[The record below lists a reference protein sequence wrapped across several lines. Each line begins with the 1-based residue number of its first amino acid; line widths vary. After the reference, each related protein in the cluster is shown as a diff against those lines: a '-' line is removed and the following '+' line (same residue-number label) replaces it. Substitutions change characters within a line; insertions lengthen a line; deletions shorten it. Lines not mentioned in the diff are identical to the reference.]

1 MTTTISRS
9 RLGQLV
15 SATGQEFSFD
25 TLVSRLTHMSICV
38 QYDMSILDTIWVH
51 VVDALDNDLLCYTD
65 IRGEAYHYLLVASS
79 FLPSSSINR
88 AIEVGKD
95 SNVFQLQLHTLSIAT
110 SF

>member
-25 TLVSRLTHMSICV
+25 TLVSRLTHVSICV

-79 FLPSSSINR
+79 FYHHQVSTERLRSEKI
-88 AIEVGKD
+88 VTY
-95 SNVFQLQLHTLSIAT
+95 SNCNCILFR
-110 SF
+110 